1 MKPSSNTD
9 LPPHKIVDQL
19 YDIAIDPE
27 TLNAFIKAWND
38 AGLDRHAARRTIEQ
52 IDQFDATY
60 ATHLQRAETFLS
72 RAQNADAGPDFAK
85 MLARFES
92 LAAFVVNQHHCVV
105 AANAGAAHGFG
116 LETDASLAA
125 LDLPEASLEAL
136 YECLNTAF
144 ASSRQSD
151 SLVKVEL
158 AKPRGDALFQIHKL
172 PKGPGQDL
180 SFALVVTTQYHWRA
194 ALGQTLHEVFNLA
207 NAEQAVVRAL
217 VEGMDAKTIAKSR
230 GTSEGTV
237 RGQIKSILAKMN
249 ARTQSEVIRLVMSLQ
264 EVSKT
269 AQVTAADA
277 ISSLPDVSP
286 ADWLHAEVWKPFE
299 TLTLPD
305 GRRMDYLEMGPSIGA
320 PILFT
325 HMGYGMVRWHR
336 PMIRLAFELGLRVI
350 VPIRAG
356 YGCSDNVDMKD
367 DILAVTRADTL
378 FLLDHLGIDRL
389 PYVPQG
395 NDLILAVDLAT
406 HAPERISEIIGISAR
421 ASLEGDDHY
430 ASMSKWHRFFMSTAK
445 HAPHLLKFTAK
456 AAVTMCR
463 RIGVLE
469 MFRHM
474 NGSSPSDMS
483 LLEDDHLRAV
493 LVANGELVAGKT
505 TDVSQSYVM
514 ELLVSEA
521 SWSHIMISAKATPT
535 RFINGTEDPCYDAAV
550 LAAYR
555 DSYPWI
561 DIDVMQNAGQLM
573 IYKQYAHVL
582 PILADAAK
590 QARLATQ

>member
-1 MKPSSNTD
+1 M
-9 LPPHKIVDQL
+9 PPYDIVDQL

-27 TLNAFIKAWND
+27 SLEAFIGAWNG
-38 AGLDRHAARRTIEQ
+38 AGLDTHEARQAFAQ

-60 ATHLQRAETFLS
+60 AAHLRRAETFLS
-72 RAQNADAGPDFAK
+72 RAESQDTGPDFAE
-85 MLARFES
+85 MLARFGS
-92 LAAFVVNQHHCVV
+92 LAAFVVNQNHCVV
-105 AANAGAAHGFG
+105 AANAGAGHAFG
-116 LETDASLAA
+116 LEPETSIDTI
-125 LDLPEASLEAL
+125 DLPEASLESL
-136 YECLNTAF
+136 NECLRSAF
-144 ASSRQSD
+144 VLPKPLDR
-151 SLVKVEL
+151 LIKVDL
-158 AKPRGDALFQIHKL
+158 AKPRGAALFQIHKL
-172 PKGPGQDL
+172 AKLPGQVDTY
-180 SFALVVTTQYHWRA
+180 ALVVTTQYHWRA
-194 ALGQTLHEVFNLA
+194 ELGQTLQEVFQLA
-207 NAEQAVVRAL
+207 AAEQAVVRAL

-237 RGQIKSILAKMN
+237 RGQIKSILAKTN

-269 AQVTAADA
+269 AENRVDTTDNV
-277 ISSLPDVSP
+277 PDVVP

-305 GRRMDYLEMGPSIGA
+305 GRRMDYLEIGPRLGA

-325 HMGYGMVRWHR
+325 HMGYGMTRWHR
-336 PMIRLAFELGLRVI
+336 PMIRMAYELGLRVI

-356 YGCSDNVDMKD
+356 YGCSDNVNMKD

-395 NDLILAVDLAT
+395 NDLIFAVDLAA
-406 HAPERISEIIGISAR
+406 HAPERISQIIGIGAR

-456 AAVTMCR
+456 AGISMSR

-483 LLEDDHLRAV
+483 LLQDDHLRAV
-493 LVANGELVAGKT
+493 LVANGELVAGKN

-521 SWSHIMISAKATPT
+521 SWTHLLMSARATPT
-535 RFINGTEDPCYDAAV
+535 RFINGTEDPLYDAAV
-550 LAAYR
+550 IAAYR
-555 DSYPWI
+555 DTYPWI
-561 DIDVMQNAGQLM
+561 DIEVIQKAGQLM
-573 IYKQYAHVL
+573 IYNQYAYVL
-582 PILADAAK
+582 PILAEAAR
-590 QARLATQ
+590 QALHEK